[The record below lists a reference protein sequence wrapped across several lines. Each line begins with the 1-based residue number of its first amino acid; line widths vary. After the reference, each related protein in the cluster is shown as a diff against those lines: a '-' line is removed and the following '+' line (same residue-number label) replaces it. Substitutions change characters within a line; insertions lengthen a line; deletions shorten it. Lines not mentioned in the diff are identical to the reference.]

1 MDILKLY
8 LKCSKALAK
17 SKGFTL
23 IELLV
28 AIVMSGIVV
37 TALGSGM
44 MAILNSTKT
53 SASKTDVKDQ
63 LNRAIDYINDDIKK
77 ARISEIKES
86 VSGSGVNDT
95 VILTYFE
102 GLSNST
108 PNTIEYYLTA
118 SSNPWLGPKV
128 LRRKVNGG
136 QAQVLVDRLTE
147 NAINA
152 GDFSCAGSKTTL
164 SIGGFQACIDT
175 TTASNG
181 SPLYRT
187 RIALFGELSDTT
199 GSQSNSS
206 TLKVSTDTISRS
218 VTPVLDPPILS
229 FAPDGTDISTDVTP
243 DIQWS
248 PVQGAASY
256 TIYKCVTTDAIN
268 KCDPSANKTVLGSDT
283 SSPWTLNDPTST
295 TGSRTCYQGI
305 SVNGSVTSANG
316 AGNIICT
323 IIAAAAAPSKIENL
337 DATDVIQPEVT
348 WNRDPNATD
357 YLLYR
362 CETSNPAT
370 PCTIT
375 PGTDTPI
382 ATFTAITDAGFS
394 DYVPWKESQNTNSK
408 PSDNKAFCYGV
419 VTKNAAGSSPISKID
434 CGATNVPLTLNTSWN
449 IQFTTFD
456 TTAIK
461 PQGTKWNTAT
471 GVTKFEMRRCEAATE
486 AACDPTTGTATIV
499 IDDVNVNPINYN
511 EASTPAPG
519 NLFCYAVR
527 GKSDTQVSAFSTKKC
542 GTQRPPECT
551 LDLKA
556 LGLGATPSYKSSATA
571 SDRQILMDIV
581 KGPFYNIPTDKNL
594 DNGSGQVL
602 YLIKDATTGSSL
614 AGVDSRSLPCD
625 TKIEFTWYYP
635 STTFGAPTIKVDLPS
650 STAPTISWAAVPTA
664 TKYFIRT
671 CYSTSQTVECAPAAN
686 TETTNTSYTTSNSA
700 KPKKGERICYSV
712 RAYNGTTS
720 ASSNVVCGDWNP

>member
-1 MDILKLY
+1 MYILKLY
-8 LKCSKALAK
+8 LKCSKALVK

-37 TALGSGM
+37 TGLGTGM
-44 MAILNSTKT
+44 MAVLNSTKT

-86 VSGSGVNDT
+86 VSGSGIKDT
-95 VILTYFE
+95 VVLTYFE

-147 NAINA
+147 NTINA
-152 GDFSCAGSKTTL
+152 VDFSCAGSKTTL
-164 SIGGFQACIDT
+164 SIGGFQACVDT

-199 GSQSNSS
+199 GSQPNSP

-218 VTPVLDPPILS
+218 VTPVLDPPVLS
-229 FAPDGTDISTDVTP
+229 FAPDGTDVSTDVTP

-256 TIYKCVTTDAIN
+256 TIYKCVTADPIIKCNPSTN
-268 KCDPSANKTVLGSDT
+268 KVVLGSDS

-305 SVNGSVTSANG
+305 AINGSVTSANG
-316 AGNIICT
+316 AGNVICT
-323 IIAAAAAPSKIENL
+323 IIAAASAPSKTTGL
-337 DATDVIQPEVT
+337 TATNVIQPVVT
-348 WNRDPNATD
+348 WTRDPNATD

-362 CETSNPAT
+362 CERPSSSTT

-382 ATFTAITDAGFS
+382 DTFTALTDAAFS
-394 DYVPWKESQNTNSK
+394 GYVPWKESEKTNSK

-419 VTKNAAGSSPISKID
+419 VTKNAAGSSPISNIA
-434 CGATNVPLTLNTSWN
+434 CGATNVPLTPNTSWN

-456 TTAIK
+456 TTVTAPK
-461 PQGTKWNTAT
+461 NTTWTQTAT
-471 GVTKFEMRRCEAATE
+471 GVTKFEVRRCEAATE
-486 AACDPTTGTATIV
+486 AACDPTAGTAKIV
-499 IDDVNVNPINYN
+499 VNDANPANYS
-511 EASTPAPG
+511 ESDTPAAG
-519 NLFCYAVR
+519 NLFCYVVR
-527 GKSDTQVSAFSTKKC
+527 GKSDTQVSAFSAKRC
-542 GTQRPPECT
+542 GKQRPPECT
-551 LDLKA
+551 LNLNLLENKPSSTVVQRD
-556 LGLGATPSYKSSATA
+556 GLISVVTDPTQGKFTKTPI
-571 SDRQILMDIV
+571 Q
-581 KGPFYNIPTDKNL
+581 NNL
-594 DNGSGQVL
+594 DGGRGEVL
-602 YLIKDATTGSSL
+602 YLIKNATTGASL
-614 AGVDSRSLPCD
+614 LGVASRSLPCD
-625 TKIEFTWYYP
+625 TQIEFTWYYP
-635 STTFGAPTIKVDLPS
+635 SATFDAPNITVQNSTQPTVTWGSVPS
-650 STAPTISWAAVPTA
+650 A
-664 TKYFIRT
+664 TNYFVWS
-671 CYSTSQTVECAPAAN
+671 CYSDSATVKCSPGAN
-686 TETTNTSYTTSNSA
+686 SSTTNTSYATPASA
-700 KPKKGERICYSV
+700 KPKKGQRICYGV
-712 RAYNGTTS
+712 KAHNGTTT
-720 ASSNVVCGDWNP
+720 ALSNVECGAMN